1 MKKSLFVFGMAISAL
16 TGCTQSEVLDVADS
30 RAIGFDAFVG
40 KPTRTDVT
48 NDGFNSFWV
57 FGSFEQTTS
66 NWTPFYTN
74 INVSKDGGSNW
85 NPEKVAYWTKDVKH
99 RFGAYADG
107 TVKLEAED
115 AVTFDPSQEPSGKLT
130 FTDYSV
136 GENDLVAAVSTEH
149 SYSDLSSVQPVGFTF
164 KHLLSKVEFVFTSD
178 ASDLYTMKV
187 SNIMITGNGVGN
199 DPTKKASCD
208 YTGEA
213 TTTWTKS
220 VDSPTG
226 DYVYDNLDN
235 CLAGTS
241 GANSV
246 VEYVIPQS
254 SDLKLSFDI
263 DFSINNASIA
273 AKTGVTAALNGST
286 ITAWESGS
294 YYRYT
299 VKLNPEDVNEN
310 LKVIE
315 FENISVEDWDTPTTP
330 GSEPTPVVPAS

>member
-1 MKKSLFVFGMAISAL
+1 MKKSLFVFGMAIVAL

-40 KPTRTDVT
+40 KPTRVDVI
-48 NDGFNSFWV
+48 NDEFDSFWV
-57 FGSFEQTTS
+57 FGSFKSGETT
-66 NWTPFYTN
+66 WTPFYTN
-74 INVSKDGGSNW
+74 INVSKDDTW
-85 NPEKVAYWTKDVKH
+85 KPEKVAYWTASKAH

-107 TVKLEAED
+107 TAKLEAKD
-115 AVTFDPSQEPSGKLT
+115 AVTFDPSQEISGKLT

-136 GENDLVAAVSTEH
+136 GENDLVAAISTEQTWNG
-149 SYSDLSSVQPVGFTF
+149 SGDAPKVGFTF

-187 SNIMITGNGVGN
+187 SNIKITGNGAGN

-208 YTGEA
+208 YTGGE
-213 TTTWTKS
+213 TTAWTKS
-220 VDSPTG
+220 DDSPTG

-263 DFSINNASIA
+263 DFSINDASIA
-273 AKTGVTAALNGST
+273 AKIGVTAALNGST

-299 VKLNPEDVNEN
+299 VKLNPEQVNPD

-315 FENISVEDWDTPTTP
+315 FENITVESWDEPTT
-330 GSEPTPVVPAS
+330 STTEPTPDVSE

>member
-1 MKKSLFVFGMAISAL
+1 MKKSLFVFGMAIAAL

-57 FGSFEQTTS
+57 FGSFNSEGTT
-66 NWTPFYTN
+66 WVPFYTN
-74 INVSKDGGSNW
+74 INVSKDDTW
-85 NPEKVAYWTKDVKH
+85 KPEKVAYWTASKAH

-107 TVKLEAED
+107 IAKLEAEN
-115 AVTFDPSQEPSGKLT
+115 AVTFDPSQETSGKLT

-136 GENDLVAAVSTEH
+136 GENDLVAAVSTEQTWDG
-149 SYSDLSSVQPVGFTF
+149 SGDAPKVGFTF

-187 SNIMITGNGVGN
+187 SNIKITGNGAGN

-208 YTGEA
+208 YIGEA

-220 VDSPTG
+220 GDSSTG

-246 VEYVIPQS
+246 VKYVIPQS
-254 SDLKLSFDI
+254 SDLKLSFTI
-263 DFSINNASIA
+263 EFLINGTQIA
-273 AKTGVTAALNGST
+273 KKDNVTADLDGST

-299 VKLNPEDVNEN
+299 VKLNPEDVDKN

-315 FENISVEDWDTPTTP
+315 FENISVESWDGLTTPTT
-330 GSEPTPVVPAS
+330 EPTPVVP

>member
-1 MKKSLFVFGMAISAL
+1 MKKSLFVFGMAIVAL

-40 KPTRTDVT
+40 KPTRADVI
-48 NDGFNSFWV
+48 NDDFDSFWV
-57 FGSFEQTTS
+57 FGSFNSKETT
-66 NWTPFYTN
+66 WTPFYTN
-74 INVSKDGGSNW
+74 IKVSKDGGSKW
-85 NPEKVAYWTKDVKH
+85 NPEKVAYWTASKAH

-107 TVKLEAED
+107 IAKLEAKN
-115 AVTFDPSQEPSGKLT
+115 AVTFDPSQGTSGQLT

-136 GENDLVAAVSTEH
+136 GENDLVAAISTEQTWNG
-149 SYSDLSSVQPVGFTF
+149 SGDAPKVGFTF

-187 SNIMITGNGVGN
+187 SNIKITGKDADNN
-199 DPTKKASCD
+199 PTKKASCD
-208 YTGEA
+208 YTGGE
-213 TTTWTKS
+213 TTAWTKS
-220 VDSPTG
+220 GDSPTG

-263 DFSINNASIA
+263 DFSINDASIA

-315 FENISVEDWDTPTTP
+315 FENISVEDWGTPTTP
-330 GSEPTPVVPAS
+330 DSEPTPVVPVP